1 MSPWRF
7 STWWTD
13 TRWATFFSP
22 SFALSTFLCLD
33 FGWKKCCSKSSTPV
47 DPGSNQRPFDPQSN
61 AFATELS
68 RLQSFVAFWSIYEF
82 FSVLAGILLF
92 LRVRKP
98 CLHMSPLNRL
108 IVWRADV
115 SGAFFLLLLN
125 AQNFLPPSKDLLEI
139 CRNTRAG
146 LHPAS
151 SRFSAEVY
159 TNWAISTAWLRC
171 LYSRYFV
178 LLIVGLSYAFSLG
191 LESKR
196 PYVSMK
202 IFNLMERHSLSN
214 FLFAFFCTTNFP
226 LSGHWLEKML

>member
-171 LYSRYFV
+171 LYSRYFL
-178 LLIVGLSYAFSLG
+178 LLIVGLSFAFSLG

-202 IFNLMERHSLSN
+202 IFNLMERHSLRN

-226 LSGHWLEKML
+226 LSGHWLEEML